1 MIKLVVFK
9 DAESFKGL
17 TCEGHAGYDEYGQ
30 DIVCAGVSTLVINAI
45 NSIDSFTLDEFADE
59 EDEDTGFISFE
70 FINKPSEAAS
80 LLISSMILGIEGIA
94 ESVGS
99 DYVQIF
105 YKEV

>member
-9 DAESFKGL
+9 NAESIKGF
-17 TCEGHAGYDEYGQ
+17 TCEGHAGYDEYGR

-45 NSIDSFTLDEFADE
+45 NSIESFTMDDFLDEEGE
-59 EDEDTGFISFE
+59 EDGFISFE
-70 FINKPSEAAS
+70 FVNKPSKEAS
-80 LLISSMILGIEGIA
+80 LLISSMILGIEQIA